1 MSAPDARESELS
13 RRDELAVSLWL
24 LAVLLGEFLLVV
36 WFFGRL
42 YST

>member
-1 MSAPDARESELS
+1 MSAPDAGGSELS

-24 LAVLLGEFLLVV
+24 VAVLLGEVLLVV